1 MNMRV
6 FPFLLLL
13 TSVTA
18 GAQSLPILDQTPSGL
33 RWYRLTT
40 PHFRVLYPDGFDS
53 TAQRTAHRL
62 ESLYEPASASLNRRP
77 RPISVLLQNQ
87 TTNSNGFVTLF
98 PRRSEFF
105 AAQPQNPNLLG
116 TLDWLDLLAVH
127 EYRHVVQNDKALQHY
142 GRVLYTLL
150 GNTGLGL
157 PLLTVP
163 DWFAEGDAVSNETLL
178 STSGRGRIPN
188 FTLGL
193 RANLLA
199 GRRFSYAKAVAGS
212 YRDNVPDHY
221 ELGYP
226 ITTYAKRTY
235 GPEVWSRVL
244 DRNYRRF
251 PWPFAFSASVRN
263 ETGVRVDDLYR
274 KTMDDLAETWTRQ
287 QENLTVTPAATF
299 PVRVEQGRATRP
311 VFTSYQYPQFLTDS
325 TVLCV
330 KSGLGDTPRLVL
342 LDKAGREKKVF
353 VQGFPNDPGMLSATP
368 ATACWIEFGFDA
380 RWGQRIYSNIRL
392 LDLNT
397 GKLTRL
403 THRSRYIAVAVSP
416 DNTKLV
422 VVETTDRYRTQ
433 LVVLNAKTGA
443 RLKTLSNPEN
453 EYYIHPR
460 WQADNKT
467 VVAVALK
474 DGQKTIRQLDTQ
486 ADRLRDLLP
495 RANENLSNPQS
506 WGDYVFYNSPR
517 SGIDNIYAVNVATK
531 QVFQVTSRPL
541 AAYHAT
547 VSPSGNRLGFDDFTV
562 NGHRISDMPLD
573 PASWQPVTRGPA
585 APGAT
590 STGRY
595 FGPTIDAAL
604 ATKEPGA
611 AAGRRVLAD
620 SAPMAPAYTPA
631 RFRRLA
637 HAFNAYSWGP
647 VVGSTGQELTVGVN
661 SQDLLSTTQIGVGY
675 SYNQAERVG
684 AYFARLSYQGL
695 YPVFDLSF
703 QRGSRNTSLYI
714 DRRSPLDSLRSDRWQ
729 YNQLTAG
736 VRLPLR
742 LTQSKYSQSMNVSAY
757 YNYLQVSGYDLPF
770 RSITEVGS
778 QGALSAF
785 TYSLNY
791 SRLLRQSKRDVAPR
805 WGQTLSATYRIT
817 PFGGALNA
825 EQWGVQA
832 NVFFPG
838 LGKHHSLRL
847 RGGYQ
852 EQARGT
858 YRFSPVVFYPRG
870 QAYVSDDRITAGS
883 AEYRLPL
890 ANIHWSLG
898 RLVYIQRIKAGAF
911 FDSALGESSVDVRS
925 AQTGALLRTEIRNRS
940 YQTTGVD
947 VSFVFNVLRQ
957 RVPLEAGFRTIYN
970 LTSQEWIVQPLVIDI
985 GF

>member
-6 FPFLLLL
+6 LCFLLLL
-13 TSVTA
+13 TSATA
-18 GAQSLPILDQTPSGL
+18 SAQSLPILDQTPSQL

-53 TAQRTAHRL
+53 TAQRTAQRL

-87 TTNSNGFVTLF
+87 TTNSNGFVTLY

-105 AAQPQNPNLLG
+105 AAPPQNPNLLG

-127 EYRHVVQNDKALQHY
+127 EYRHVVQNEKALQHY

-178 STSGRGRIPN
+178 SSSGRGRIPN

-251 PWPFAFSASVRN
+251 PWPFAFSASVKN
-263 ETGVRVDDLYR
+263 VTGVRVDDLYQ
-274 KTMDDLAETWTRQ
+274 KTMDDLTETWTKQR
-287 QENLTVTPAATF
+287 ENLTVTPAAPF
-299 PVRVEQGRATRP
+299 PVRVEQARAAVP
-311 VFTSYQYPQFLTDS
+311 VFTSYKYPQFLTDS

-342 LDKAGREKKVF
+342 LDKAGRETKVF

-368 ATACWIEFGFDA
+368 ANACWIEFGFDP
-380 RWGQRIYSNIRL
+380 RWGQRVFSNIRV
-392 LDLNT
+392 LDLAT
-397 GKLTRL
+397 SKLTRL
-403 THRSRYIAVAVSP
+403 THRTRYLAVAISP

-422 VVETTDRYRTQ
+422 VVETTDRYKTQ
-433 LVVLNAKTGA
+433 LAVLNAKTGT
-443 RLKTLSNPEN
+443 RLKTLTNPEN

-460 WQADNKT
+460 WASDNRT
-467 VVAVALK
+467 VVTVVLK
-474 DGQKTIRQLDTQ
+474 NGQKTIQQIDTQ
-486 ADRLRDLLP
+486 QDTRTDLLP
-495 RANENLSNPQS
+495 RANENLSNPQP
-506 WGDYVFYNSPR
+506 WGNHVLFNSPR
-517 SGIDNIYAVNVATK
+517 SGIDNIYSVNVRSK
-531 QVFQVTSRPL
+531 QVFQVSSRPL
-541 AAYHAT
+541 AAYHAA
-547 VSPSGNRLGFDDFTV
+547 VSPSGKRLGFDDYTAD
-562 NGHRISDMPLD
+562 GYRIADMPLD
-573 PASWQPVTRGPA
+573 PASWKAVSSTAGPIA
-585 APGAT
+585 AV
-590 STGRY
+590 RH

-604 ATKEPGA
+604 VKEEPGA
-611 AAGRRVLAD
+611 AAGRLILAD
-620 SAPMAPAYTPA
+620 SATVPPTYVPS

-637 HAFNAYSWGP
+637 HAFNVYSWGP
-647 VVGSTGQELTVGVN
+647 VVGSTGQELTVGLN
-661 SQDLLSTTQIGVGY
+661 SQDLLSTTQVGVGY

-695 YPVFDLSF
+695 YPVLDLSF
-703 QRGSRNTSLYI
+703 QRGNRNTSLYI
-714 DRRSPLDSLRSDRWQ
+714 DRRTPLDSLRSDRWQ

-736 VRLPLR
+736 ARLPLR
-742 LTQSKYSQSMNVSAY
+742 LTQSKYSQTMSVSAY

-778 QGALSAF
+778 QGSLSAM
-785 TYSLNY
+785 TYGFSY
-791 SRLLRQSKRDVAPR
+791 ARLLRQSKRDVAPR

-817 PFGGALNA
+817 PFGGALSA

-832 NVFFPG
+832 NAFFPG

-870 QAYVSDDRITAGS
+870 QAYVSDDRITAGTV
-883 AEYRLPL
+883 EYRLPL
-890 ANIHWSLG
+890 ANTHWSLS
-898 RLVYIQRIKAGAF
+898 RLVYVQRIKGGLF
-911 FDSALGESSVDVRS
+911 FDGAMGQSSVDVRS
-925 AQTGALLRTEIRNRS
+925 AQTGALLRTETRNRS
-940 YQTTGVD
+940 YQTTGAD
-947 VSFVFNVLRQ
+947 LSFVFNVLRQ
-957 RVPLEAGFRTIYN
+957 RVPFEAGVRTIYN